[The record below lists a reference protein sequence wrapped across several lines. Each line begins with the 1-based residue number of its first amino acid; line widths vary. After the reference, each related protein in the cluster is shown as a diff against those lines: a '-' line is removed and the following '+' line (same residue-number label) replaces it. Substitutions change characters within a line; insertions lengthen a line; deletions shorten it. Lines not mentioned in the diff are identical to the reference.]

1 MSPMDVHIASASLD
15 GNILT
20 LDFSVSGT
28 VPGKGVEI
36 YVILA
41 EDKTSSNVLRGENS
55 GRTLTHVSV
64 ASTITRVADI
74 QAATELTIHLPLSGY
89 VQQSND
95 SGRHLILF
103 AQVPGLG
110 QVLGVDTVSI

>member
-1 MSPMDVHIASASLD
+1 MSQVGVHIVSASLD
-15 GNILT
+15 GNRLT
-20 LDFSVSGT
+20 LDFSVIGT

-41 EDKTSSNVLRGENS
+41 EDKTSSNVPRGENS

-74 QAATELTIHLPLSGY
+74 QAATELTIHLPLSRY
-89 VQQSND
+89 VQQSNE
-95 SGRHLILF
+95 SCRHLICSPKY
-103 AQVPGLG
+103 PG
-110 QVLGVDTVSI
+110 